1 MHYSYQ
7 NVCVPNDMKSHLRV
21 VVRDAQCKPESKG
34 YWLALVIPM
43 IWVLLWWILGQPH
56 GYINPVDKSCQV
68 CYVVFC
74 NKVLLIATTYQTSR
88 DVQKYMSL
96 FFSMYSCCTGI

>member
-34 YWLALVIPM
+34 YWLALVVPM
-43 IWVLLWWILGQPH
+43 IWVLLWWILG
-56 GYINPVDKSCQV
+56 
-68 CYVVFC
+68 
-74 NKVLLIATTYQTSR
+74 
-88 DVQKYMSL
+88 
-96 FFSMYSCCTGI
+96 